1 MRKVTEREG
10 GCWDKEARAKLEAD
24 EETGRR
30 LRQSIIGSPSN
41 QTHNQLVLP
50 VMGLHSMSDKDD
62 LMQLM
67 VRANLILLGIT
78 FLCQEFQKDCLVWLL
93 YSFQTVWIMRIS
105 EWHDRGW
112 CG

>member
-1 MRKVTEREG
+1 VRKVTEREG

-24 EETGRR
+24 QETGRR

-67 VRANLILLGIT
+67 
-78 FLCQEFQKDCLVWLL
+78 EFQKDCLVWLL